1 VPSRYSQWLTI
12 FREFVI
18 KWLKK
23 LWQSFKFLLGLGK
36 QAFLAAIAYFQKRP
50 PVFVAL
56 LFLLFFGSIAISVLI
71 HVPHQFE
78 ASLIVKELS
87 FSTQKQNQLLLNSLY
102 EIPELAIRGPQT
114 LTLQGQ
120 FANENIPQLDRIDT
134 LTIELNNPQSLW
146 KIAPSDRNTPSE
158 IEILELRLNHLTTV
172 EGLNYN
178 PFNNNKLAFSL
189 QPINP
194 NESSDRANAIALYL
208 GSQPLTLTLEGYELK
223 NLKLPSEINPS
234 EPLELIFIPDLPE
247 IKLDLPETVFFSIN
261 LPNLEQVDLTNW
273 FWGNLAVKDTQF
285 YTLERTGSQI
295 ADELYRSTII
305 EGKIRMAQQEL
316 TLEPQQF
323 FLIDPPGIEKIRAI
337 QIQDK
342 GLEVR
347 VSGTTHQIKVGLDPD
362 FPISTIQSNWI
373 ARHFPREIVIAII
386 SFSTGMTASLLTWL
400 VQNLF
405 KTPQS

>member
-1 VPSRYSQWLTI
+1 MPSQYSQWFTKI
-12 FREFVI
+12 RKFVV
-18 KWLKK
+18 KWLTK
-23 LWQSFKFLLGLGK
+23 LWKSFKFLGGLCK
-36 QAFLAAIAYFQKRP
+36 QAFLAAIAFFKQRP
-50 PVFVAL
+50 SIVVAFV
-56 LFLLFFGSIAISVLI
+56 FLLFFGSIAMSALI
-71 HVPHQFE
+71 NVPHQFE

-87 FSTQKQNQLLLNSLY
+87 FNTQKQNQLLLNSLY
-102 EIPELAIRGPQT
+102 EISELAIQGQQT
-114 LTLQGQ
+114 LTLQGK
-120 FANENIPQLDRIDT
+120 FANEKIPQLDRIDT
-134 LTIELNNPQSLW
+134 LTIELNNQQSLW

-189 QPINP
+189 QPANS
-194 NESSDRANAIALYL
+194 NESSDRPNEIDLYL
-208 GSQPLTLTLEGYELK
+208 GTQPLILTLEGYQLK
-223 NLKLPSEINPS
+223 NLELPPEINPS
-234 EPLELIFIPDLPE
+234 QPLELTFTPDIPE
-247 IKLDLPETVFFSIN
+247 IQLNLPETTFFSAN
-261 LPNLEQVDLTNW
+261 LPNLEQIDGTNW
-273 FWGNLAVKDTQF
+273 FWGNLAVKDTQL
-285 YTLERTGSQI
+285 YTLERTGSEI
-295 ADELYRSTII
+295 ADELYRSTIV

-337 QIQDK
+337 QIQEK

-386 SFSTGMTASLLTWL
+386 TFCTGMTASLLTWL
-400 VQNLF
+400 VQNIF
-405 KTPQS
+405 KTSQT